1 MSRKKKNIEPASSPS
16 TSVVVNDFTL
26 VSPDRNRKDIS
37 TLKSA
42 LLRAESIQ
50 LPNRVRL
57 YDLYHDLVTLDGHLS
72 GIIDKRVKASVNK
85 HIYFEDA
92 AGHRVDALDKL
103 ITSAAFKK
111 VKQEIVLSEIWGI
124 SGLEFLR
131 GANFDFVKIPRKHI
145 RPEVGEITLSQY
157 ANNGISYADNPDVWV
172 IGDADNLGVL
182 LRCSM
187 YALYKRSGL
196 GDFAQYVE
204 IFGQPVRIIYY
215 DTYDTKTRDEL
226 KKMAESAGSSLV
238 MMIPKQATFQMLDGK
253 TSNGTGELQLGF
265 LGYCNQ
271 EMSVAVLGN
280 SETTLSSKSSGYAQS
295 ETHADQQL
303 EITKDDL
310 DLLINSLN
318 SPKFL
323 SILLGYGYP
332 VAGGKFVVERDINLE
347 ELSKRLAID
356 KEVASRV
363 PIADDYWY
371 DTYNMPKPDN
381 YDELKAAQE
390 EQRQATLDAMNNKK
404 TNEDEPEDKKS
415 EKSVQSVGKKEPP
428 NKKESEKSV
437 QSVGKKEKGKKEPD
451 KSVGKKL
458 ADLFDF
464 FGVAPKQ

>member
-1 MSRKKKNIEPASSPS
+1 MAKKKKNIVPQSSQTG

-26 VSPDRNRKDIS
+26 VSPDRNRKDIG

-72 GIIDKRVKASVNK
+72 GIVDKRVKAVVNK
-85 HIYFEDA
+85 RIYFEDA
-92 AGHRVDALDKL
+92 SGHRVEAMDVLL
-103 ITSAAFKK
+103 ESAKFKETK
-111 VKQEIVLSEIWGI
+111 KEAVLSEIWGI

-131 GANFDFVKIPRKHI
+131 GAEYDFVKIPRKHI
-145 RPEVGEITLSQY
+145 RPEAGEITLSQY
-157 ANNGISYADNPDVWV
+157 ANTGISYANNPDVWV

-253 TSNGTGELQLGF
+253 TANGTGELQLGF
-265 LGYCNQ
+265 LGFCNQ
-271 EMSVAVLGN
+271 EMSIAVLGN
-280 SETTLSSKSSGYAQS
+280 SETTLSSSSSGYAQS
-295 ETHADQQL
+295 ETHANQQL

-310 DLLINSLN
+310 DLLLSALN
-318 SPKFL
+318 SPKYL
-323 SILLGYGYP
+323 SILQGYGYP
-332 VAGGKFVVERDINLE
+332 VAGGKFVVEKEVDLT

-390 EQRQATLDAMNNKK
+390 EQRQATLDAMRGDKGGDDEQPAEKK
-404 TNEDEPEDKKS
+404 
-415 EKSVQSVGKKEPP
+415 
-428 NKKESEKSV
+428 
-437 QSVGKKEKGKKEPD
+437 KGKGAKYEA
-451 KSVGKKL
+451 KRSKL
-458 ADLFDF
+458 GAEALRLFDF
-464 FGVAPKQ
+464 FGVAPNR